1 VPSHPDF
8 GPRFELRGELGR
20 GGMGVVY
27 RAFDRHLGREV
38 ALKALLRSSDSRLQR
53 LQREGQAVAALHHP
67 GILRVHEHAEYAG
80 QHFLV
85 CELVEGARAL
95 DTVLGER
102 DLRERIALVRDA
114 ASALGVAHEV
124 GVVHR
129 DVKPENLL
137 VDSQG
142 RLFVTD
148 FGVAKIEGEQRL
160 TQTGAM
166 LGTPHFM
173 SPEQVEGRRDQQ
185 GPASDVWSLGV
196 VLYLALTGKLPFEGE
211 TFGELG
217 YAIAHSTPS
226 SPSAVAPH
234 VDRRLATICLR
245 ALRKDPS
252 DRYPTAAALAAD
264 LDAYL
269 ASAPRAATSARW
281 LVGLGLLVAGLGG
294 VALCYAEASPGDSLQ
309 RRDPPPRPPPEACPD
324 PANMG
329 GGSYEA
335 WRQLRDPLPRYV
347 QGQLLLREYPE
358 HPAAAEVTEALERLR
373 SSPTALAELESPSER
388 GSADTWAWF
397 EGETLVGVDRAGGV
411 TRWDLASG
419 RGGERVELPYGLQFA
434 CPAGPGT
441 LFLNPAGAA
450 VATLVLWSD
459 TEPRDVDRR
468 RVISA
473 SLTVSPGWLAAGA
486 VDGKVLRFRRASLAA
501 EPPLA
506 GLSEPPAV
514 IAIDPAEE
522 IIVACGQRLAAD
534 MREADA
540 STLVIWDLR
549 SGERLVSISLRY
561 RARVLAFAPTGDA
574 LYVGGSTGV
583 VEVRDP
589 RSAELRFAL
598 TRAPGASLFRP
609 RAHEG
614 SLRGI
619 LEIPG
624 RRLVTLSRSPGGG
637 SEGGS
642 HQLRVWDLTR
652 QTLIRELPDPQG
664 SPTQLDVH
672 PELGLVAVGTTA
684 GNIELFALGE

>member
-1 VPSHPDF
+1 MKGPPDF
-8 GPRFELRGELGR
+8 GPRFELRAELGR

-27 RAFDRHLGREV
+27 RAFDRQLGREV

-67 GILRVHEHAEYAG
+67 GILRVHEHTEYAG

-114 ASALGVAHEV
+114 AAALGVAHEV

-137 VDSQG
+137 VDARG

-166 LGTPHFM
+166 LGTPHYM

-211 TFGELG
+211 TFGALG

-226 SPSAVAPH
+226 SPSAVAPQ

-245 ALRKDPS
+245 ALRKDPNA
-252 DRYPTAAALAAD
+252 RYPTAAALAAD

-269 ASAPRAATSARW
+269 ASAPRSAGSTRW
-281 LVGLGLLVAGLGG
+281 LVGLGLLAAALSAVAVCSAGASPRDSPQPRDAPPPPSPEAGDAPAVAGG
-294 VALCYAEASPGDSLQ
+294 ASYQD
-309 RRDPPPRPPPEACPD
+309 
-324 PANMG
+324 
-329 GGSYEA
+329 
-335 WRQLRDPLPRYV
+335 WRQLRDPLMRYV
-347 QGQLLLREYPE
+347 QGRRLLRDRPD
-358 HPAAAEVTEALERLR
+358 HPAAAEVSEALARLR

-388 GSADTWAWF
+388 GSSDTWAWF

-411 TRWDLASG
+411 TRWDLISG
-419 RGGERVELPYGLQFA
+419 QRGERVQLPYGVQFA
-434 CPAGPGT
+434 CPAGPGA
-441 LFLNPAGAA
+441 LLLHPADGAEA
-450 VATLVLWSD
+450 SLVLRSGSD
-459 TEPRDVDRR
+459 LRVIDRAR
-468 RVISA
+468 IISA
-473 SLTVSPGWLAAGA
+473 SLTASPGWLAAGA
-486 VDGKVLRFRRASLAA
+486 VDGTVLRFRRSSLAA

-506 GLSEPPAV
+506 GLSDPPSV
-514 IAIDPAEE
+514 IALDPADG
-522 IIVACGQRLAAD
+522 IIAACGQRLAAD

-540 STLVIWDLR
+540 STLAIWDLR
-549 SGERLVSISLRY
+549 SGERRVLSALRY
-561 RARVLAFAPTGDA
+561 RARVLAFSPTGDA

-589 RSAELRFAL
+589 RSAELRSSL
-598 TRAPGASLFRP
+598 THSSGGSLFRP

-619 LEIPG
+619 IEIPG

-637 SEGGS
+637 TEGGS

-652 QTLIRELPDPQG
+652 ETLLRELPDPRH
-664 SPTQLDVH
+664 SPIQLDVH
-672 PELGLVAVGTTA
+672 AELGLIAVGTTA
-684 GNIELFALGE
+684 GTIELFALGE